1 MIARTLKRILLVEDN
16 AGDARLLR
24 EMLNDQ
30 QSVEIELKHVGRLR
44 DLDPYLRDNAV
55 DVILLDLGLPDAQ
68 GLEAVRRTRLAAPDV
83 ALIVITGLDDEEIA
97 VQALKEGAQDYIAKG
112 NIDTRGLM
120 RALRNA
126 FERNAMEMAARAMSQ
141 QMAHSAEH
149 DFLTGLPNRMLLNDR
164 IGQCIALALRHSRKV
179 AVLFLDLD
187 GFKHINDSLGHL
199 KGDQLLQSVAAR
211 LLECVRASDTVSRQG
226 GDEFVVLLSEVD
238 EAEDAA
244 ITARRMIEAVAT
256 AHSINDQELHTTTSI
271 GISVYP
277 DDGLD
282 AETLV
287 KNADTAMYQAKA
299 NERGGF
305 QFFTAAMNIRAVDR
319 QALEASLRQALA
331 GDELTLHYQPKI
343 DLTTDTITGA
353 EALLRWTH
361 PTRGDVPPGTF
372 IPIAEECGLIV
383 EIGAW
388 VLRTACLQAQA
399 WADAGLPSLTMA
411 VNVSAL
417 EFRHDAFLTNLVD
430 TLQETGFDARYLE
443 LELTESVLMKRAESA
458 ELLLSAVR
466 GRGIRI
472 AVDDFGTGYSSLSY
486 LRKFSVDALK
496 IDQSFIRQINP
507 AHDDTTLVTAIISMA
522 RSLNLRVV
530 AEGVETEE
538 QCAFL
543 RGQKCDEAQGFYFSQ
558 PVPPVQFAR
567 LLEADAAFLN
577 SSAKRAVAAG

>member
-30 QSVEIELKHVGRLR
+30 QSVEIELKHIGRLR
-44 DLDPYLRDNAV
+44 DLDPCLRDNAV

-256 AHSINDQELHTTTSI
+256 SHSINDQELHTTTSI

-399 WADAGLPSLTMA
+399 WADAGLSRVTMA